1 MMQRLRREIAE
12 LKAAPIYNKGAAA
25 EKALDA
31 ALAVLADFE
40 RRILQLEE
48 RAGHGNGKQQQE
60 DRQH

>member
-31 ALAVLADFE
+31 ALAALAGFE

-48 RAGHGNGKQQQE
+48 RAGHGNGKQ
-60 DRQH
+60 

>member
-25 EKALDA
+25 EKALDS
-31 ALAVLADFE
+31 ALVVMVDFE

-48 RAGHGNGKQQQE
+48 RAGHGNGKQ
-60 DRQH
+60 